1 MDANTALL
9 GIGAIITFGFF
20 AEFVFKKTGIPD
32 VLLLVLLGFL
42 IGPGGM
48 GLADPAQLAAVSP
61 LFTTFALLCLVF
73 DGALSIDLFSLSSG
87 LMPGTVL
94 SFFNYAASVAAVTLV
109 LLLFDFP
116 FIIALLIG
124 CLVSD
129 TSEAFALPI
138 LQKLKPRGIV
148 FTIIALETAL
158 TDVFVIVFGVT
169 VIELI
174 KVATFSFQGIVNQI
188 MSLFAVAAFV
198 GIIGAAL
205 WIVLDRKLFKENKSY
220 MAAIAFLILLHV
232 VTEFAGGNGAL
243 AALFFGLVLK
253 NARTLTSIVRG
264 IGSQNLAERSRA
276 MEGDLGVS
284 VLTKDEQQFFDEISF
299 FLKTFFF
306 VYVGMFLN
314 LGSTR
319 PMLIGG
325 AIALAIVLSRQAS
338 RLLTRKMFREDQD
351 LIASFFA
358 RGLAAA
364 AVVQIAWNEGVLPDA
379 TMLESVY
386 FAIVCTV
393 LLSSIALFVHKLRFQ
408 VLPVPHTPVAA
419 RAGEPGPRK
428 A

>member
-1 MDANTALL
+1 MAPFAQWRDINVARETFNKPRCTGGRVDANTALL
-9 GIGAIITFGFF
+9 GIVAIITFGFF

-138 LQKLKPRGIV
+138 LQKLKPRGIGS
-148 FTIIALETAL
+148 TIIALETAL

-232 VTEFAGGNGAL
+232 LTEFAGGNGPL
-243 AALFFGLVLK
+243 
-253 NARTLTSIVRG
+253 
-264 IGSQNLAERSRA
+264 
-276 MEGDLGVS
+276 
-284 VLTKDEQQFFDEISF
+284 
-299 FLKTFFF
+299 
-306 VYVGMFLN
+306 
-314 LGSTR
+314 
-319 PMLIGG
+319 
-325 AIALAIVLSRQAS
+325 
-338 RLLTRKMFREDQD
+338 
-351 LIASFFA
+351 
-358 RGLAAA
+358 A
-364 AVVQIAWNEGVLPDA
+364 AVV
-379 TMLESVY
+379 
-386 FAIVCTV
+386 FA
-393 LLSSIALFVHKLRFQ
+393 
-408 VLPVPHTPVAA
+408 PVAQNS
-419 RAGEPGPRK
+419 GPGG
-428 A
+428 ALL